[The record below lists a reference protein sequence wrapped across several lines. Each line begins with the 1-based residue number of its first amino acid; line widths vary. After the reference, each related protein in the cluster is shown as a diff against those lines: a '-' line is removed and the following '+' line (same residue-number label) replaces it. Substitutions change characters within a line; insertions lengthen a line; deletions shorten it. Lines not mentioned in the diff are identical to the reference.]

1 MRREQFFKIDIGE
14 NKSIVESNEINML
27 KVLMQRRSGENLKQ
41 LVRDRSNLKICV
53 PQEFFEAHKN
63 LY

>member
-27 KVLMQRRSGENLKQ
+27 NVLMQRRSGENLKQ

-53 PQEFFEAHKN
+53 PGRV
-63 LY
+63 L